1 MDENMT
7 PEMENTDGTD
17 EENIVYLTDEDGNEF
32 PFEFLDIITYKD
44 SDYAVFFPVNDGEEE
59 DGEED
64 GVVILKAIS
73 NDDGSADFVSTD
85 DDDALDAVFEI
96 FMENIRR
103 SFQLDDEQE

>member
-7 PEMENTDGTD
+7 PEMENTDGIN

-59 DGEED
+59 DVEED

-103 SFQLDDEQE
+103 SFQLDDEQD